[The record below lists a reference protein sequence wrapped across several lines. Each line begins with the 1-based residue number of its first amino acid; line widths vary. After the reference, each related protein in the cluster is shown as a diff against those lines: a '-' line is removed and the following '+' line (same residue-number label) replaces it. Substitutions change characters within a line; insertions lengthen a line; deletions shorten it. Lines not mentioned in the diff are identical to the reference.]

1 MKKDI
6 EIALRRMGYRQS
18 DLAKSPRW
26 GKPLGFTILTGD
38 IVDNE
43 LTMCQWFT
51 LTPTKPELAVWDRKV
66 YTFELEEHTIADIVT
81 RICEFEEYHVKE
93 FSPPILQ
100 KFDFL
105 TKIEDIEL
113 SL

>member
-1 MKKDI
+1 MKSNI
-6 EIALRRMGYRQS
+6 EIALMRMGYRQQ
-18 DLAKSPRW
+18 DVAKSQRW

-38 IVDNE
+38 VVDNE
-43 LTMCQWFT
+43 LMMCQWLM

-66 YTFELEEHTIADIVT
+66 YNFEPEEHSIADIVT
-81 RICEFEEYHVKE
+81 RICEFEEYHLKE
-93 FSPPILQ
+93 YSPPILQ